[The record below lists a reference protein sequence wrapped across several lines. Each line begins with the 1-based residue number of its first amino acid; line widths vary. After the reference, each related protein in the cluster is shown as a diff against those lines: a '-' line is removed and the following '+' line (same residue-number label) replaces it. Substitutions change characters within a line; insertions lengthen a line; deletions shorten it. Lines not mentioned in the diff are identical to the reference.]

1 MFNNFE
7 NRLPGLPM
15 EFAKDATANLLMQ
28 LQNDQNNG
36 NLPVSF
42 PINAWVEQ
50 SLRYTYYWSW
60 YRGTVLEEEKGKT
73 ATGAPVSR
81 YPLRI
86 NPIRNFARK
95 HSALLFGEVPDT
107 PSPLV
112 KMVTTPKLIYGEK
125 PAESLKRASAFCSNV
140 LNEVWQASS
149 GRSIQGENGVLS
161 QFLGGS
167 VFQMKYLPGRDDL
180 LIPFVIRNVYPDYFL
195 PIWSPDDYWD
205 LLEAHVAYRV
215 PYRVA
220 VDEWGFKG
228 IESGMPPLFHEHW
241 TKDRYSI
248 KINGTPLTRVVDGVR
263 FTYDDVPNP
272 WGFVP
277 FVYIPRLREGN
288 LYGSSF
294 IPDISGLVLEYNA
307 RTSDEGDAVRKSA
320 QVRFVGK
327 NITGEV
333 AIKPLDNYGNSY
345 IDLGTTNPAF
355 DGEPTLD
362 PLPAPQWLDS
372 YGGFKEFLWSQLL
385 RDSGMGTI
393 AFGEDE
399 GSQRSALTLA
409 FRMWPS
415 TTLAKQQ
422 RSFWTDGLNRLS
434 RYVLRACAIKGI
446 RINNQTVPKGIEKEI
461 DIAPDWLPMI
471 PRDREQQVNEVIL
484 QVQAGIM
491 TPERAFKTLGDV
503 PDVVEEVKQT
513 KEWLQFLSSMEALKK
528 TAGKGA
534 SENIAS
540 PAANS
545 GLKEEPS
552 A

>member
-1 MFNNFE
+1 
-7 NRLPGLPM
+7 M
-15 EFAKDATANLLMQ
+15 EFSQDANANLLLQ
-28 LQNDQNNG
+28 LQQDQKSG
-36 NLPVSF
+36 NLPMSF

-50 SLRYTYYWSW
+50 AARYAYYWSW

-73 ATGAPVSR
+73 VTGESVAR

-86 NPIRNFARK
+86 NPVRNFARK
-95 HSALLFGEVPDT
+95 HAALLFGEVPDT
-107 PSPLV
+107 PAPLV
-112 KMVTTPKLIYGEK
+112 KMIATPKQLYGEN
-125 PAESLKRASAFCSNV
+125 PTDIMKRQSQFCGNV
-140 LNEVWQASS
+140 INEVWQSSS

-167 VFQMKYLPGRDDL
+167 VFQLKYVPDREDL
-180 LIPFVIRNVYPDYFL
+180 AIPFVVRNVYPDYFL
-195 PIWSPDDYWD
+195 PVWSPDDYWD

-215 PYRVA
+215 PARVA
-220 VDEWGFKG
+220 AGEWGYDASAG
-228 IESGMPPLFHEHW
+228 STNPLFHESW
-241 TKDRYSI
+241 TKDHYSI
-248 KINGTPLTRVVDGVR
+248 KVNGKPLRKTVNGV
-263 FTYDDVPNP
+263 TIVYDNLPNP
-272 WGFVP
+272 FGYVP
-277 FVYIPRLREGN
+277 FIYIPRLREGN
-288 LYGSSF
+288 LYGSSI
-294 IPDISGLVLEYNA
+294 IPDISGLIYEYNS
-307 RTSDEGDAVRKSA
+307 RTADEGDAVRKSA

-333 AIKPLDNYGNSY
+333 TTKPLDKHGNMY
-345 IDLGTTNPAF
+345 IDLGVSNPAF
-355 DGEPTLD
+355 DGEPSLE

-372 YGGFKEFLWSQLL
+372 YGNFKEFIWSQLL

-422 RSFWTDGLNRLS
+422 RSFWTDGLTRMGK
-434 RYVLRACAIKGI
+434 YILRGCAIKGI
-446 RINNQTVPKGIEKEI
+446 KIAGQTVPSNIEKEL
-461 DIAPDWLPMI
+461 DLAPDWLPMI

-503 PDVVEEVKQT
+503 SDVAEEVKLT
-513 KEWLQFLSSMEALKK
+513 KEWLQFLASMETLKK
-528 TAGKGA
+528 SAGKGA
-534 SENIAS
+534 AENISS